1 MLFNPKK
8 AQFDHLDERS
18 RKIMQKTIDFMPLK
32 NQIRGTRADYH
43 LTIISIKQKAV
54 CLA

>member
-18 RKIMQKTIDFMPLK
+18 REIMKKTIVIPRLAMPFRTWPMPG
-32 NQIRGTRADYH
+32 NRNAT
-43 LTIISIKQKAV
+43 TITS
-54 CLA
+54 